1 MMINFLHHK
10 NRHGRSYEHAYIV
23 YNNYLGLSIHIFTK
37 MLDIHI
43 FTKMLDIHI
52 FAKKWGDY
60 IKIERCGCERYELQL
75 EIHFAHRKQQGGAGD
90 MGEFGKVWRN

>member
-52 FAKKWGDY
+52 FTKMLDIHIFAKKWGDY
-60 IKIERCGCERYELQL
+60 IKIERCGCERYELQ
-75 EIHFAHRKQQGGAGD
+75 
-90 MGEFGKVWRN
+90 

>member
-43 FTKMLDIHI
+43 F
-52 FAKKWGDY
+52 AKKWGDY
-60 IKIERCGCERYELQL
+60 IKIERCGCEEYELHW
-75 EIHFAHRKQQGGAGD
+75 EIYFAHRKQQGGAGD

>member
-52 FAKKWGDY
+52 FA
-60 IKIERCGCERYELQL
+60 RYELQL
-75 EIHFAHRKQQGGAGD
+75 EINFAHRKQQGGAGD

>member
-60 IKIERCGCERYELQL
+60 IKIERCGCERYELQ
-75 EIHFAHRKQQGGAGD
+75 
-90 MGEFGKVWRN
+90 